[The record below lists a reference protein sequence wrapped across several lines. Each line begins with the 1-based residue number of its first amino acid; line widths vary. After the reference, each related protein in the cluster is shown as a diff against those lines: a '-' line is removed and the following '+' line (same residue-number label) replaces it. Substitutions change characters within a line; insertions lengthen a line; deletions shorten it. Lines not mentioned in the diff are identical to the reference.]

1 MCTGVALVSA
11 PAKGGWPRYY
21 TVVLL
26 LFAAVFISYIDRS
39 NISVAAIAMQ
49 SELGWTE
56 TDKGKVLSAF
66 FVGYLLMMTASGV
79 LANRYGGWLVLGI
92 AVVWWSV
99 WTMLTPPA
107 AAMSI
112 GALVVARIA
121 LGLGEAAVFP
131 ASINMIGRW
140 VPPER
145 RTRATALLISAI
157 SFGTMFALPITGW
170 LVRDHGWA
178 MPFYL
183 FGAVGFVWYAAWHFY
198 ARDEAATVA
207 AVAAAP
213 PRAIPWRTL
222 LSLPAVWAIIVAHFA
237 GNWAL
242 YVALAWLPTYFKQT
256 FQMSLADAG
265 LVSAA
270 PWLAS
275 FVVANLAGGWADRM
289 LQRGR
294 SATFVR
300 KLMQGISLFGG
311 AIALLLLVQ
320 APNVTTAVVLM
331 CCVTGFS
338 AFAMSG
344 FAANPFDIA
353 PRHADVIWGVSNAIA
368 TLPGVFGVYLTGLL
382 LDRTGDFTAPFL
394 LTAGLMVAGG
404 IVYHWLGS
412 GERRID

>member
-1 MCTGVALVSA
+1 MSG
-11 PAKGGWPRYY
+11 PGRWPRYF

-39 NISVAAIAMQ
+39 NISVAGIAMQ
-49 SELGWTE
+49 AELGWTE

-66 FVGYLLMMTASGV
+66 FIGYLLMMAVSGV
-79 LANRYGGWLVLGI
+79 LANRYGGWRVLGL

-107 AAMSI
+107 ALTSL
-112 GALVVARIA
+112 GALVAARIA

-145 RTRATALLISAI
+145 RTRATALVVSAI
-157 SFGTMFALPITGW
+157 SFGTMFSLPITGW

-183 FGAVGFVWYAAWHFY
+183 FGFVGFFWYAAWY
-198 ARDEAATVA
+198 VLARDGGRPGDVATPGP
-207 AVAAAP
+207 AP
-213 PRAIPWRTL
+213 RSIPWKRIF
-222 LSLPAVWAIIVAHFA
+222 SLPSVRAIIVAHFA

-242 YVALAWLPTYFKQT
+242 YVALAWMPTYFKNT

-265 LVSAA
+265 LLSAA
-270 PWLAS
+270 PWLTS
-275 FVVANLAGGWADRM
+275 FVCANLAGGWADRM
-289 LQRGR
+289 LQRGVH
-294 SATFVR
+294 ATRVR
-300 KLMQGISLFGG
+300 KRMQAVALFGN
-311 AIALLLLVQ
+311 ALAMVLLTQ
-320 APNVTTAVVLM
+320 ASTPTMGVVLM
-331 CCVTGFS
+331 CCSTATG

-344 FAANPFDIA
+344 FAANPFDVA
-353 PRHADVIWGVSNAIA
+353 PKYADVIWGVSNAVA

-382 LDRTGDFTAPFL
+382 LDRTGSFAAPFL
-394 LTAGLMVAGG
+394 VTAALLFAAGL
-404 IVYHWLGS
+404 VYQAYGS
-412 GERRID
+412 GDRAID

>member
-1 MCTGVALVSA
+1 MSTPTS
-11 PAKGGWPRYY
+11 GGWPRYY

-99 WTMLTPPA
+99 WTILTPPA
-107 AAMSI
+107 ATLSI

-178 MPFYL
+178 MPPQL
-183 FGAVGFVWYAAWHFY
+183 F
-198 ARDEAATVA
+198 E
-207 AVAAAP
+207 
-213 PRAIPWRTL
+213 
-222 LSLPAVWAIIVAHFA
+222 
-237 GNWAL
+237 
-242 YVALAWLPTYFKQT
+242 
-256 FQMSLADAG
+256 ADADVG
-265 LVSAA
+265 LTSRQ
-270 PWLAS
+270 
-275 FVVANLAGGWADRM
+275 VAGCMARM
-289 LQRGR
+289 Q
-294 SATFVR
+294 
-300 KLMQGISLFGG
+300 
-311 AIALLLLVQ
+311 
-320 APNVTTAVVLM
+320 P
-331 CCVTGFS
+331 
-338 AFAMSG
+338 
-344 FAANPFDIA
+344 
-353 PRHADVIWGVSNAIA
+353 
-368 TLPGVFGVYLTGLL
+368 LPGE
-382 LDRTGDFTAPFL
+382 
-394 LTAGLMVAGG
+394 
-404 IVYHWLGS
+404 
-412 GERRID
+412 ERE